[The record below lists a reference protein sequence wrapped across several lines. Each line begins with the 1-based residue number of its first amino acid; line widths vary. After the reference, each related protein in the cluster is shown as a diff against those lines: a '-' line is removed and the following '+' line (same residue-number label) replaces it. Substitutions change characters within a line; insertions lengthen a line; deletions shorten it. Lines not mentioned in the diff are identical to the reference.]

1 MPNKDRLHSGEGS
14 NPTATAKE
22 NYTASSIGNDKG
34 SIVFGQIHEDG
45 AVTSGVMVR
54 SPSGDHQMSLD
65 IDGHR
70 KGWTQCIGPG
80 NFTIKHGSGTPR
92 DENGKLTVDFVTCP
106 TSPYLNI
113 KNAWQNCP
121 ICQYANNQFEL
132 AKSTNF
138 TNKVAS
144 ANHRKMRRQFV
155 AFIPAYIISDP
166 NIPENNG
173 RVMLFLIRDRDTYK
187 RLCEQVKGKEHELPV
202 FNGEGAV
209 DLAVVV
215 QDVPQKNKDGSERIN
230 QYTGKAYTRK
240 ELKFQF
246 GSKAHDISIP
256 VEQIETMD
264 FDSLY
269 SYSSEIELKA
279 FLAKHTT
286 PVDVPEDDFDIT
298 ISEDKPT
305 VDTTPFT
312 DTPTA
317 KEDVIEMGSTKES
330 DSDDIDVDDIDISD
344 VNSEPT
350 EVKNEKKEDLV
361 TSEINV
367 DDVLADIP
375 DIDDLF

>member
-1 MPNKDRLHSGEGS
+1 MSNIKLTTGSLTEALKKSGANTRNNNDQMWKNFLTPKPTPEGS
-14 NPTATAKE
+14 YYRMRLLWFVDE
-22 NYTASSIGNDKG
+22 NSNRNIPFIEQYNHTVYD
-34 SIVFGQIHEDG
+34 
-45 AVTSGVMVR
+45 
-54 SPSGDHQMSLD
+54 
-65 IDGHR
+65 
-70 KGWTQCIGPG
+70 
-80 NFTIKHGSGTPR
+80 R

-113 KNAWQNCP
+113 KNAWQSCP

-166 NIPENNG
+166 NVPENNG

-230 QYTGKAYTRK
+230 QYTGQPYTRK

-246 GSKAHDISIP
+246 GSKAHDIEIP
-256 VEQIETMD
+256 VSQIEAID

-298 ISEDKPT
+298 ISEDTPT
-305 VDTTPFT
+305 VDVTTT
-312 DTPTA
+312 TTKD
-317 KEDVIEMGSTKES
+317 DIVEMGSTDEA
-330 DSDDIDVDDIDISD
+330 DTNDIDIDDIDISD
-344 VNSEPT
+344 VNSNTDEVT
-350 EVKNEKKEDLV
+350 ETKEVEEEKKENLV
-361 TSEINV
+361 TNEINV